1 MTNEELVQL
10 YQGGDNKALEQL
22 LEDNKGLI
30 RKIAHKFYTE
40 NTASVDIDDLIQ
52 EGSIGLI
59 MAAKKYNF
67 ELEKK
72 AKFSTY
78 AIYWVYHKI
87 NRFMKYRNTNEE
99 TSLNK
104 PYGND
109 DEGTELVDT
118 LPSEDYEYCK
128 VEDSVYYQQLH
139 EEIHEAAHKNLTLQQ
154 RQVIFFRYGFGCK
167 SYTLKE
173 VGDIFG
179 LSLDRIRQIE
189 VTSLKRLRSCE
200 WGKRKERELINEF
213 GYVRMGVIITKYTLG
228 NKKMNESTEHKY
240 NQFLKEL
247 NESGGIDAYISGLTN
262 N

>member
-10 YQGGDNKALEQL
+10 YQDGDNKALEQL

-30 RKIAHKFYTE
+30 RKIAYKFYTE

-59 MAAKKYNF
+59 MAAKKYKF

-78 AIYWVYHKI
+78 AIYWVYKKI
-87 NRFMKYRNTNEE
+87 NHFMKYRNTNEE

-118 LPSEDYEYCK
+118 LSSEDYEYCK

-139 EEIHEAAHKNLTLQQ
+139 KEIHEAAYKNLTLQQ
-154 RQVIFFRYGFGCK
+154 RQVIFLRYGFGCK
-167 SYTLKE
+167 AYTLKE
-173 VGDIFG
+173 VGEVFK
-179 LSLDRIRQIE
+179 LSIERIRQIE
-189 VTSLKRLRSCE
+189 VSSLKRLRACK
-200 WGKRKERELINEF
+200 WGRIKEKELIEEF
-213 GYVRMGVIITKYTLG
+213 GYVR
-228 NKKMNESTEHKY
+228 
-240 NQFLKEL
+240 LKVRVT
-247 NESGGIDAYISGLTN
+247 NYI
-262 N
+262 